1 MFCARLIFSLLAFG
15 LLAVTALAETP
26 SQAQFER
33 GMELGK
39 AGDIDAALPLIRS
52 AAEAGLAEAEY
63 TLGTMYTHGQG
74 VAESKTIAREWYH
87 KAAAQDH
94 PGAIYSIGL
103 HYDQGLEIE
112 QNLATALNYYERASA
127 LGHGEAAYNA
137 GHILFMGDGVEEDM
151 ARGLTFF
158 QVAAKAGLGGASLAL
173 GWAHEFGLGTDQN
186 YRLANMN
193 YTFAE
198 LNGKPFAS
206 LFKADH
212 HVKMNE
218 EAIALQQAGR
228 FAQALALFDSACDDA
243 SGFGCYNAGVIRLE
257 GRHGF
262 ARDIP
267 RALSQLRDACIFET
281 AYGCRGH
288 AAAVLYAPGT
298 LHKSDVEMAAKLI
311 TQECEGGDQGQC
323 LNLAYM
329 KYYTRFGMPDA
340 EGAISLLAKACYND
354 GYKPACKPH
363 QDLYNTQLALSP
375 APAAPRQRGAFEQ
388 ALHNGLDALS
398 GGLKVWGQAAA
409 ASSGSSYAYGN
420 YGAASSSSTTYNQMD
435 TYQAWQDKQDFNNY
449 LSRMRSY
456 GSAYAAGCRPGNPYC

>member
-1 MFCARLIFSLLAFG
+1 MFCARLIFSLVAFG

-39 AGDIDAALPLIRS
+39 AGDVDAAFPLIRS
-52 AAEAGLAEAEY
+52 AAEAGLAQAQF

-74 VAESKTIAREWYH
+74 VAQSKAMAREWYH

-94 PGAIYSIGL
+94 AEAIYNIGL

-112 QNLATALNYYERASA
+112 QNLATALSYYERASA

-158 QVAAKAGLGGASLAL
+158 QTAAKASLGAAHLAL
-173 GWAHEFGLGTDQN
+173 GWAYEFGLGADQN

-193 YTFAE
+193 YTLAE

-206 LFKADH
+206 LFKADL

-228 FAQALALFDSACDDA
+228 FTEALALFDAACDYA

-267 RALSQLRDACIFET
+267 RALNQLRDACILET

-288 AAAVLYAPGT
+288 AAALLYAPGA
-298 LHKSDVEMAAKLI
+298 LHKSDVEMAARLI

-329 KYYTRFGMPDA
+329 KYYTRFGMPDTD
-340 EGAISLLAKACYND
+340 GAIGLLARACYNHGFD
-354 GYKPACKPH
+354 PACKPH
-363 QDLYNTQLALSP
+363 QDLYNDQLAMTP
-375 APAAPRQRGAFEQ
+375 APAAPRQRGAFER
-388 ALHNGLDALS
+388 ALLNGLDVLS
-398 GGLKVWGQAAA
+398 GGLQAWGQAAA

-420 YGAASSSSTTYNQMD
+420 YGASSSGTTTYNQMS
-435 TYQAWQDKQDFNNY
+435 TYEAWQDKQDFNNY
-449 LSRMRSY
+449 LNRMNSY